1 MVSNGAGGRAEKPHA
16 TGEVRERNSRWAS
29 VCASKA
35 TAARMPDCL
44 EPTPLMGAVVAA
56 ENMRSTTLMPVVSTH
71 CWTNGE
77 DYNSSHEPPWY
88 GTVRPVVWEGGIT
101 KAPLPDLGHH
111 PGPLAIAAFFVC
123 SRPRT

>member
-29 VCASKA
+29 VCESKA

-88 GTVRPVVWEGGIT
+88 GTVRPVVWEVGGSNPATYPIV
-101 KAPLPDLGHH
+101 K
-111 PGPLAIAAFFVC
+111 
-123 SRPRT
+123 RPKQQTGA